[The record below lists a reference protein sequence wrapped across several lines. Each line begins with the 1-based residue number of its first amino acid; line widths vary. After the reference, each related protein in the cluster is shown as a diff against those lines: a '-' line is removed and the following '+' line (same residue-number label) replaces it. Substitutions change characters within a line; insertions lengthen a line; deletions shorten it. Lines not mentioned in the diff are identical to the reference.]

1 MHKNKIKQVAR
12 NKQAYFN
19 FEIIETLEAGVS
31 LMGSEVKSLRQGHVQ
46 FADSHA
52 RHTDSEILLVNLDIP
67 RYEQAG
73 FNNHAPTRT
82 RKLLLNKREIRKI
95 KTKIAERGLTLVP
108 LRIYFR
114 GSWAKI
120 ELGLCRGKRFHDKRE
135 TIKRREAKV
144 DIDRALKRRR

>member
-1 MHKNKIKQVAR
+1 MRKNKIKQVAR

-19 FEIIETLEAGVS
+19 FEIIEKFEAGIS

-52 RHTDSEILLVNLDIP
+52 RPTDTEILLVNLDIP

-95 KTKIAERGLTLVP
+95 KAKIAERGLTLVP

-114 GSWAKI
+114 GSWAKV
-120 ELGLCRGKRFHDKRE
+120 ELGLCRGKRLHDKRE

-144 DIDRALKRRR
+144 DIDRAMKRRR